1 MINLRNTVFLITCL
15 EEMSN
20 KNAQRAIS
28 TKLEACF
35 LNFLNMQNVYL
46 SNLMI
51 GINYSQTKELKKGE

>member
-1 MINLRNTVFLITCL
+1 
-15 EEMSN
+15 MSN